1 MFLLM
6 TQIYFQ
12 IHCLKSD
19 VEQMV
24 ILLSLLQ
31 DTCKKKIHL
40 REICKL
46 LSVEHVTGHK
56 KKAVMTPLLNQT

>member
-31 DTCKKKIHL
+31 DACNKKNRSKRDL
-40 REICKL
+40 
-46 LSVEHVTGHK
+46 
-56 KKAVMTPLLNQT
+56 QTIVG